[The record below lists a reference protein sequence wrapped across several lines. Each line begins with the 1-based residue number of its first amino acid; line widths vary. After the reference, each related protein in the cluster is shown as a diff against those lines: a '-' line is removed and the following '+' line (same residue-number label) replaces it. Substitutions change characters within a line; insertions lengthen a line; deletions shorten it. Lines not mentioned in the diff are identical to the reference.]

1 MGVKPISRYF
11 AIKPLEDYLL
21 RKRFFGCYF
30 NTYGKTS
37 YIVVVLQYLRQNVF
51 YRCCYFNTYGKTF
64 FIVVALKYLLQNV
77 LYSCYA
83 LNTYDETNFATAA
96 TNKIPHG

>member
-30 NTYGKTS
+30 NTYGKTFF
-37 YIVVVLQYLRQNVF
+37 IVVALQYLRQNVL
-51 YRCCYFNTYGKTF
+51 YSCYFNTYGKTSY
-64 FIVVALKYLLQNV
+64 IVVM
-77 LYSCYA
+77 
-83 LNTYDETNFATAA
+83 
-96 TNKIPHG
+96 P